1 MPDRTEPRDAQH
13 VREPH
18 PDDILKVALK
28 RYANGK
34 VFVSAATSR
43 RFGSEVTRA
52 LEQTAEIRV
61 VFDRQAF
68 AARLEAAGLGEA
80 DIRLALDSL
89 KYVDEAYLAD
99 RWPS

>member
-1 MPDRTEPRDAQH
+1 MPDTSETRDAQL

-18 PDDILKVALK
+18 PDDILMVALK

-34 VFVSAATSR
+34 IFVSAATSR
-43 RFGSEVTRA
+43 RFGPEVARA
-52 LEQTAEIRV
+52 LEQTAELRV
-61 VFDRQAF
+61 VFDRPAF

-89 KYVDEAYLAD
+89 KNVDEAYLAD

>member
-1 MPDRTEPRDAQH
+1 MPDTSETRDAQL

-18 PDDILKVALK
+18 PDDILTVALK

-34 VFVSAATSR
+34 IFVSAATSR
-43 RFGSEVTRA
+43 HFGSEVTRA
-52 LEQTAEIRV
+52 LEQTAELRV
-61 VFDRQAF
+61 VFDRRAF
-68 AARLEAAGLGEA
+68 AERLEAAGLGEA

-99 RWPS
+99 RWQS